1 MTVEILD
8 CTLRDG
14 GYNNL
19 WDFSE
24 SLVGRYL
31 SALDRTGVTWVEM
44 GYRSAATSGPAG
56 AYRYCGEGLLWTH
69 AARLRLRFAVMI
81 DGKAMCQGAS
91 GGVDALFGPRKA

>member
-24 SLVGRYL
+24 SLVRRYL

-44 GYRSAATSGPAG
+44 GYRSPATSRPSP
-56 AYRYCGEGLLWTH
+56 
-69 AARLRLRFAVMI
+69 
-81 DGKAMCQGAS
+81 Q
-91 GGVDALFGPRKA
+91 